1 MKDQMEVGPLARGV
15 ILAFAATPIRFITK
29 RPSLLP
35 SSSTRTSVGSPCG
48 SLSQAD
54 VYQPGE
60 VWAYLVPCEYQNG
73 LGLASPPVVLYLRQ
87 MIS

>member
-1 MKDQMEVGPLARGV
+1 MMKDQMKVSPLARGV
-15 ILAFAATPIRFITK
+15 MLASAATPIRFITK

-35 SSSTRTSVGSPCG
+35 SSFTYTPIGSPCD

-54 VYQPGE
+54 VYQLGE

-73 LGLASPPVVLYLRQ
+73 LGLASSPVVLHLR
-87 MIS
+87 